1 MSARGPLTPLLAGRI
16 AGRAEALGR
25 LGACQRSGVRR
36 GDENRHDVLRLG
48 VMSVAIAVRTGEE
61 TRQLQVVCLDELV
74 PADDLLRRVEGLVSW
89 HAVRESAR
97 PYYVDFGRP
106 GVDPVVLMKLFLVAA
121 LRGIGSMRECLR
133 VAGDSVSI
141 RRFLGY
147 GLTEPLPH
155 HATLSYAQC
164 VRFAGSPVFEQLFT
178 QVLGA
183 CREAG
188 LLDGERL
195 VVDATHVE
203 ANAALRS
210 LRAELERAAEGEATN
225 GAEPADGPEPAP
237 QLALAAPRRG
247 PTPRRRASNAT
258 ATSRTDPDA
267 KLRHKPGH
275 RPHLVHRAQVATDP
289 KARCV
294 VAVRAEP
301 ATGHEGDAVPE
312 LVRRARW
319 AGHRVGELAA
329 DQGYASQATY
339 QDLDRRGIT
348 AFIPPQP
355 RMLGHAEG
363 RAAHARCQS
372 ARGRAADAERQAH
385 AEGAIAELKLRHALH
400 RARCRGTPK
409 LQVQLLLGGT
419 AINLKRL
426 ISHSDAGAGAA
437 AGGGKANPAN
447 RPSLWLYELCLN

>member
-1 MSARGPLTPLLAGRI
+1 M
-16 AGRAEALGR
+16 
-25 LGACQRSGVRR
+25 
-36 GDENRHDVLRLG
+36 
-48 VMSVAIAVRTGEE
+48 AIAVRTGEE
-61 TRQLQVVCLDELV
+61 TRQIQMACLDELV

-106 GVDPVVLMKLFLVAA
+106 GVDPVVLIKLFLVAA
-121 LRGIGSMRECLR
+121 LRGLPSMRECLR
-133 VAGDSVSI
+133 VAADSLSI

-178 QVLGA
+178 QVLAG

-203 ANAALRS
+203 AAAALRS
-210 LRAELERAAEGEATN
+210 LRAELELAAEGEVSG
-225 GAEPADGPEPAP
+225 GAETEDGPPAAP
-237 QLALAAPRRG
+237 ELHLAPPRRG

-258 ATSRTDPDA
+258 AVSRTDPDA

-289 KARCV
+289 QARCV
-294 VAVRAEP
+294 VAVLAEP
-301 ATGHEGDAVPE
+301 ATGHEGDALPE

-339 QDLDRRGIT
+339 QDLDRRGVT

-355 RMLGHAEG
+355 HMLGHAEG
-363 RAAHARCQS
+363 QGALTRCKS
-372 ARGRAADAERQAH
+372 PPGVGAAADRQAH
-385 AEGAIAELKLRHALH
+385 AEGAIAELKLCHALA

-426 ISHSDAGAGAA
+426 ISHGEAAAGAA
-437 AGGGKANPAN
+437 AGGEEANLAS
-447 RPSLWLYELCLN
+447 RPSTWLYELCLN

>member
-1 MSARGPLTPLLAGRI
+1 M
-16 AGRAEALGR
+16 
-25 LGACQRSGVRR
+25 
-36 GDENRHDVLRLG
+36 
-48 VMSVAIAVRTGEE
+48 AICVRTGEE
-61 TRQLQVVCLDELV
+61 TRQVQMLCLDELV
-74 PADDLLRRVEGLVSW
+74 PADDPLRRVEELVSW
-89 HAVRESAR
+89 HAIRESAR

-106 GVDPVVLMKLFLVAA
+106 GVDPVVLIKLFLVAA

-133 VAGDSVSI
+133 VAADSVSI

-147 GLTEPLPH
+147 GLSEPLPH

-164 VRFAGSPVFEQLFT
+164 VRFAGSAVFEQLFT
-178 QVLGA
+178 QVLAA

-210 LRAELERAAEGEATN
+210 LRAELELAAEADPAG
-225 GAEPADGPEPAP
+225 GAEPEDGPEPAP
-237 QLALAAPRRG
+237 QLQLAAPRRG
-247 PTPRRRASNAT
+247 PAPRRRASNAT

-267 KLRHKPGH
+267 KLRRKPGH

-294 VAVRAEP
+294 VAVVAEE
-301 ATGHEGDAVPE
+301 ATGHEGDALPE

-339 QDLDRRGIT
+339 QDLDRRGVA

-355 RMLGHAEG
+355 HMLGHAEG
-363 RAAHARCQS
+363 QAARRRCQS
-372 ARGRAADAERQAH
+372 PPGIAAAADRQAH
-385 AEGAIAELKLRHALH
+385 AEGAIAELKLLHALD

-409 LQVQLLLGGT
+409 LQVQLLLGAT

-426 ISHSDAGAGAA
+426 ASQHRATAGAGA
-437 AGGGKANPAN
+437 GG
-447 RPSLWLYELCLN
+447 REPSHPSMWVYELCLN